1 MTKIEFI
8 ASEIRENRIE
18 YARLRKELQ
27 EAIDN
32 DAVTWQKTLVVK
44 TQKMF
49 PNCQKYTKCCKD
61 SGYEETIKKTKNIK
75 DFDKQIK
82 KILSDVKHDV

>member
-1 MTKIEFI
+1 MTKIGFI

-49 PNCQKYTKCCKD
+49 PNCQKYEKCCND
-61 SGYEETIKKTKNIK
+61 EA
-75 DFDKQIK
+75 
-82 KILSDVKHDV
+82 